1 MVKSTDVSINPRAMK
16 PQGSKD
22 CLFFLS
28 EQRKLELPK
37 GRLTQ
42 TQFVR
47 LCSYTQRTD
56 LQKKGLLALLRFLK
70 QHQPK
75 SALQK
80 GSSQKGSYVPV
91 SDGDTMP
98 VSPLED
104 IPCPLIYYN
113 SKRLCR
119 KVACQQS
126 LTQHSPKLSKY
137 LLAWEAMNIVVGSR
151 KT

>member
-56 LQKKGLLALLRFLK
+56 LQKKLGTLNGQK
-70 QHQPK
+70 QVYHQ
-75 SALQK
+75 
-80 GSSQKGSYVPV
+80 
-91 SDGDTMP
+91 
-98 VSPLED
+98 
-104 IPCPLIYYN
+104 
-113 SKRLCR
+113 
-119 KVACQQS
+119 
-126 LTQHSPKLSKY
+126 KLS
-137 LLAWEAMNIVVGSR
+137 LHSIVG
-151 KT
+151 KAYK